1 MPTFRILT
9 FNQFLT
15 YLAAEL
21 YRSPQTIEA
30 YGRDLRL
37 FADFITAGNPQNFRC
52 DDITPSDIR
61 SWLGAMGRR
70 GDKPASLRRRTQ
82 SLRAYFQWLL
92 RQGVVKSNPAADITL
107 AKLPKPL
114 PHFVRTNELEALL
127 DRLEEPLQPR
137 IPNTEEDNE
146 AIAEEQ
152 WTAARDHLI
161 IHLLYATG
169 IRRAEAIALTDDDFS
184 PHRRELR
191 ILGKGRKQRIIPLA
205 DALVEELRAWQRIR
219 DSRWPDLNRPAHIL
233 VTSRG
238 PMSAS
243 SLEVIVRRLLAD
255 TSTDRKSPHTLRH
268 SFATAMLNGGAD
280 LDSVREM
287 LGHASVAT
295 TQIYTHLSIED
306 IKKAYNSAHPRNKTP
321 LKS

>member
-1 MPTFRILT
+1 
-9 FNQFLT
+9 
-15 YLAAEL
+15 
-21 YRSPQTIEA
+21 
-30 YGRDLRL
+30 
-37 FADFITAGNPQNFRC
+37 
-52 DDITPSDIR
+52 
-61 SWLGAMGRR
+61 MGRR

-82 SLRAYFQWLL
+82 SLRAYFHWLL

-114 PHFVRTNELEALL
+114 PHFVRANELEELL
-127 DRLEEPLQPR
+127 DKLEEQKNHDTTDSIDDR
-137 IPNTEEDNE
+137 ANDREDNISYRGEENGADDREGSREVYAEEDTVEN
-146 AIAEEQ
+146 AEKNTLSPDAED
-152 WTAARDHLI
+152 WTTARDHLI
-161 IHLLYATG
+161 LHLLYATG

-184 PHRRELR
+184 PRRRELR

-205 DALVEELRAWQRIR
+205 DELTEELLRWQRLR
-219 DSRWPDLNRPAHIL
+219 DGKWPHLAKPAHIL
-233 VTSRG
+233 VTTRG

-243 SLEVIVRRLLAD
+243 TLEVIVRRLLAG
-255 TSTDRKSPHTLRH
+255 TATDRKSPHTLRH

-306 IKKAYNSAHPRNKTP
+306 IKKAYKSAHPRNKT
-321 LKS
+321 SR

>member
-1 MPTFRILT
+1 
-9 FNQFLT
+9 
-15 YLAAEL
+15 
-21 YRSPQTIEA
+21 
-30 YGRDLRL
+30 
-37 FADFITAGNPQNFRC
+37 
-52 DDITPSDIR
+52 
-61 SWLGAMGRR
+61 MGRR

-82 SLRAYFQWLL
+82 SLRAYFHWLL

-107 AKLPKPL
+107 AKLPNPL
-114 PHFVRTNELEALL
+114 PHFVRANELEELL
-127 DRLEEPLQPR
+127 DKLEEQKNHDTTDSIDDR
-137 IPNTEEDNE
+137 ANDREDNISYRGEENGADDREGSREVYAEEDTVEN
-146 AIAEEQ
+146 AEKNTLSPDAED
-152 WTAARDHLI
+152 WTTARDHLI
-161 IHLLYATG
+161 LHLLYATG

-184 PHRRELR
+184 PRRRELR

-205 DALVEELRAWQRIR
+205 DELTEELLRWQRLR
-219 DSRWPDLNRPAHIL
+219 DGKWPHLAKPAHIL
-233 VTSRG
+233 VTTRG

-243 SLEVIVRRLLAD
+243 TLEVIVRRLLAG

-306 IKKAYNSAHPRNKTP
+306 IKKAYKSAHPRNKT
-321 LKS
+321 SR

>member
-1 MPTFRILT
+1 
-9 FNQFLT
+9 
-15 YLAAEL
+15 
-21 YRSPQTIEA
+21 
-30 YGRDLRL
+30 
-37 FADFITAGNPQNFRC
+37 
-52 DDITPSDIR
+52 
-61 SWLGAMGRR
+61 MGRR

-82 SLRAYFQWLL
+82 SLRAYFHWLL

-114 PHFVRTNELEALL
+114 PHFVRANELEELL
-127 DRLEEPLQPR
+127 DKLEEQKNHDTTDSIDDR
-137 IPNTEEDNE
+137 ANDREDNISYRGEENGADDREGSREVYAEEDTVEN
-146 AIAEEQ
+146 AEKNTLSPDAED
-152 WTAARDHLI
+152 WTTARDHLI
-161 IHLLYATG
+161 LHLLYATG

-184 PHRRELR
+184 PRRRELR

-205 DALVEELRAWQRIR
+205 DELTEELLRWQRLR
-219 DSRWPDLNRPAHIL
+219 DGKWPHLAKPAHIL
-233 VTSRG
+233 VTTRG

-243 SLEVIVRRLLAD
+243 TLEVIVRRLLAG

-280 LDSVREM
+280 LDSVKEM

-306 IKKAYNSAHPRNKTP
+306 IKKAYKSAHPRNKT
-321 LKS
+321 SR

>member
-1 MPTFRILT
+1 
-9 FNQFLT
+9 
-15 YLAAEL
+15 
-21 YRSPQTIEA
+21 
-30 YGRDLRL
+30 
-37 FADFITAGNPQNFRC
+37 
-52 DDITPSDIR
+52 
-61 SWLGAMGRR
+61 MGRR

-82 SLRAYFQWLL
+82 SLRAYFHWLL

-114 PHFVRTNELEALL
+114 PHFVRANELEELL
-127 DRLEEPLQPR
+127 DKLEEQKNHDTTDSIDDR
-137 IPNTEEDNE
+137 ADDRADNIRYRGEENGADDREGSREVYAEEDTVEN
-146 AIAEEQ
+146 AEKNTLSPDAED
-152 WTAARDHLI
+152 WTTARDHLI
-161 IHLLYATG
+161 LHLLYATG

-184 PHRRELR
+184 PRRRELR

-205 DALVEELRAWQRIR
+205 DELTEELLRWQRLR
-219 DSRWPDLNRPAHIL
+219 DGKWPHLAKPAHIL
-233 VTSRG
+233 VTTRG

-243 SLEVIVRRLLAD
+243 TLEVIVRRLLAG

-306 IKKAYNSAHPRNKTP
+306 IKKAYKSAHPRNKT
-321 LKS
+321 SR

>member
-1 MPTFRILT
+1 
-9 FNQFLT
+9 
-15 YLAAEL
+15 
-21 YRSPQTIEA
+21 
-30 YGRDLRL
+30 
-37 FADFITAGNPQNFRC
+37 
-52 DDITPSDIR
+52 
-61 SWLGAMGRR
+61 MGRR

-82 SLRAYFQWLL
+82 SLRAYFHWLL

-114 PHFVRTNELEALL
+114 PHFVRANELEALL
-127 DRLEEPLQPR
+127 DTLEAQQHYPAATTGENR
-137 IPNTEEDNE
+137 IDNTEEKNKE
-146 AIAEEQ
+146 TTGEED

-161 IHLLYATG
+161 LHLLYATG

-191 ILGKGRKQRIIPLA
+191 IFGKGRKQRIIPLA
-205 DALVEELRAWQRIR
+205 DALTEELLAWQSLR
-219 DSRWPDLNRPAHIL
+219 DSKWPHLAKPAHIL

-243 SLEVIVRRLLAD
+243 TLEVIVRRLLAG

-306 IKKAYNSAHPRNKTP
+306 IKKAYESAHPRNKTP
-321 LKS
+321 LKP

>member
-1 MPTFRILT
+1 
-9 FNQFLT
+9 
-15 YLAAEL
+15 
-21 YRSPQTIEA
+21 
-30 YGRDLRL
+30 
-37 FADFITAGNPQNFRC
+37 
-52 DDITPSDIR
+52 
-61 SWLGAMGRR
+61 MGRR

-82 SLRAYFQWLL
+82 SLRAYFHWLL

-114 PHFVRTNELEALL
+114 PHFVRANELEELL
-127 DRLEEPLQPR
+127 DKLEEQKNHDTTDSIDDR
-137 IPNTEEDNE
+137 ANDREDNISYRGEENGADDREGSREVYAEEDTVEN
-146 AIAEEQ
+146 AEKNTLSPDAED
-152 WTAARDHLI
+152 WTTARDHLI
-161 IHLLYATG
+161 LHLLYATG

-184 PHRRELR
+184 PRRRELR

-205 DALVEELRAWQRIR
+205 DELTEELLRWQRLR
-219 DSRWPDLNRPAHIL
+219 DGKWPHLAKPAHIL
-233 VTSRG
+233 VTTRG

-243 SLEVIVRRLLAD
+243 TLEVIVRRLLAG

-306 IKKAYNSAHPRNKTP
+306 IKKAYKSAHPRNKT
-321 LKS
+321 SR

>member
-1 MPTFRILT
+1 
-9 FNQFLT
+9 
-15 YLAAEL
+15 
-21 YRSPQTIEA
+21 
-30 YGRDLRL
+30 
-37 FADFITAGNPQNFRC
+37 
-52 DDITPSDIR
+52 
-61 SWLGAMGRR
+61 MGRR

-82 SLRAYFQWLL
+82 SLRAYFHWLL

-114 PHFVRTNELEALL
+114 PHFVRANELEELL
-127 DRLEEPLQPR
+127 DKLEEQKNHDTTDSIDDR
-137 IPNTEEDNE
+137 TNDREDNISYRGEENGADDREGSREVYAEEDTVEN
-146 AIAEEQ
+146 AEKNTLSPDAED
-152 WTAARDHLI
+152 WTTARDHLI
-161 IHLLYATG
+161 LHLLYATG

-184 PHRRELR
+184 PRRRELR

-205 DALVEELRAWQRIR
+205 DELTEELLRWQRLR
-219 DSRWPDLNRPAHIL
+219 DGKWPHLAKPAHIL
-233 VTSRG
+233 VTTRG

-243 SLEVIVRRLLAD
+243 TLEVIVRRLLAG

-306 IKKAYNSAHPRNKTP
+306 IKKAYKSAHPRNKT
-321 LKS
+321 SR

>member
-1 MPTFRILT
+1 
-9 FNQFLT
+9 
-15 YLAAEL
+15 
-21 YRSPQTIEA
+21 
-30 YGRDLRL
+30 
-37 FADFITAGNPQNFRC
+37 
-52 DDITPSDIR
+52 
-61 SWLGAMGRR
+61 MGRR

-82 SLRAYFQWLL
+82 SLRAYFHWLL

-114 PHFVRTNELEALL
+114 PHFVRANELEELL
-127 DRLEEPLQPR
+127 DKLEEQKNHDTTDSIDDR
-137 IPNTEEDNE
+137 AYDRADNIRYRGEENGADDREGSREVYAEEDTVEN
-146 AIAEEQ
+146 AEKNTLSPDAED
-152 WTAARDHLI
+152 WTTARDHLI
-161 IHLLYATG
+161 LHLLYATG

-184 PHRRELR
+184 PRRRELR

-205 DALVEELRAWQRIR
+205 DELTEELLRWQRLR
-219 DSRWPDLNRPAHIL
+219 DGKWPHLAKPAHIL
-233 VTSRG
+233 VTTRG

-243 SLEVIVRRLLAD
+243 TLEVIVRRLLAG
-255 TSTDRKSPHTLRH
+255 TATDRKSPHTLRH

-306 IKKAYNSAHPRNKTP
+306 IKKAYKSAHPRNKT
-321 LKS
+321 SR